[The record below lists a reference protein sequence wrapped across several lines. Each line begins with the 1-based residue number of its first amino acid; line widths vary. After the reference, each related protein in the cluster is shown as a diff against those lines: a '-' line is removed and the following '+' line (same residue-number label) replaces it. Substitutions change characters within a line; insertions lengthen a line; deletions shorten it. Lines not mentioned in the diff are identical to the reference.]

1 MSKVEA
7 KDKDGLSGV
16 QPGLPAGAHG
26 VCNRDG
32 SKGGVSVSRRGSKC
46 C

>member
-16 QPGLPAGAHG
+16 QPGLPAGGRG

-32 SKGGVSVSRRGSKC
+32 GPKGGVSVSRRGSK
-46 C
+46 

>member
-16 QPGLPAGAHG
+16 QPGLPTGDREVSVTEMG
-26 VCNRDG
+26 P
-32 SKGGVSVSRRGSKC
+32 KGGSEC
-46 C
+46 E